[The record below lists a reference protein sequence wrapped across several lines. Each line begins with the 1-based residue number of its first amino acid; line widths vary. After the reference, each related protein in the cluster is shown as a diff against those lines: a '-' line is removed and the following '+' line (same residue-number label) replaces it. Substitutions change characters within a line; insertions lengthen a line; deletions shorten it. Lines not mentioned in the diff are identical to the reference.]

1 MLTEREQQIL
11 GWIRENP
18 SISQQEIARK
28 AGISRS
34 SVAVHI
40 SNLTR
45 KGAILGRE
53 YVLAD
58 KPFVVAIGGTNMDVS
73 GKPAQTLSHHDTLPG
88 TVTVSAGGTARNVAH
103 NLALLGCEVRL
114 VTAFGDDGRARELSE
129 QCRGLGIDVSQSVTV
144 PGAATSTCLFIMD
157 EHGDMSLAIADMGM
171 LDALTPAVLESRLD
185 LISHAAACFVD
196 ANISAESL
204 RFIAENV
211 TVPLFCD
218 PVATLKA
225 GKLRGLLGHFH
236 TVKANLL
243 EAQVLAD
250 KPFVDDASLSEAAR
264 RMLDTG
270 LECVIVTLGS
280 QGLYCANADGEFRMP
295 ALDASVVSATGAGD
309 TMMAAVTWA
318 FLQGE
323 SQLGIC
329 AAGLAAA
336 AISTE
341 SAQTV
346 NPALSAEAVRAR
358 MAKARTSERGFSW

>member
-1 MLTEREQQIL
+1 MLTERERQIL
-11 GWIRENP
+11 EWIRQNP
-18 SISQQEIARK
+18 SISQQEIAQK

-45 KGAILGRE
+45 KGAILGRQ

-58 KPFVVAIGGTNMDVS
+58 RPYVVVIGGTNMDVS
-73 GKPAQTLSHHDTLPG
+73 GKPSRALSQHDTLPG
-88 TVTVSAGGTARNVAH
+88 TVNVSAGGTARNVAH
-103 NLALLGCEVRL
+103 NLALLGSDVKL
-114 VTAFGDDGRARELSE
+114 ITAFGDDVRAKELSE
-129 QCRGLGIDVSQSVTV
+129 QCRQLGIDVNHSITV
-144 PGAATSTCLFIMD
+144 PGAPTSTCLFIMD
-157 EHGDMSLAIADMGM
+157 ELGDMSLAIADMEM
-171 LDALTPAVLESRLD
+171 LGALTPAVLESRLD

-196 ANISAESL
+196 ANVSEESL

-211 TVPLFCD
+211 EVPLFCD
-218 PVATLKA
+218 PVATTKA

-250 KPFVDDASLSEAAR
+250 MPIVDDASLSEAAS

-270 LECVIVTLGS
+270 LTRVIVTLGAR
-280 QGLYCANADGEFRMP
+280 GLYCADREGELRMP
-295 ALDASVVSATGAGD
+295 IIDAKVVSTTGAGD

-318 FLQGE
+318 YLQGE
-323 SQLGIC
+323 TRLGTC

-346 NPALSAEAVRAR
+346 NPDLSAQRVRAL
-358 MAKARTSERGFSW
+358 MEGARKLEGGFAW